1 MPYKIDPSD
10 YAHVAPLFAPLAA
23 FNVAIEAVRDG
34 NNWGYILADD
44 PQHPTAAMMHTVE
57 GTHLAGQPS
66 VTFAGEVNA
75 NLHQYYFS
83 EERRAL
89 YFCATDGW
97 SALLEVALAPYPIY
111 PQERQHYVCRTLPLD
126 MPPLP
131 DGYQVRA
138 IDAMLLADSTVTR
151 PDHIEDWI
159 EGNWGSV
166 ENYLARGFGMCITH
180 EGRVVSWSLC
190 DCVSGSRCEIGI
202 QTDSAYRQRGLA
214 AITTTACVRHAMT
227 NGFTA
232 VGWHCDAEN
241 IGSWKTALKVGFVKE
256 RDYRALLAVAP
267 SA

>member
-1 MPYKIDPSD
+1 MPYEISPSD
-10 YAHVAPLFAPLAA
+10 YQRVAPLLEPLAA

-44 PQHPTAAMMHTVE
+44 PQHPTAALMHTVE

-66 VTFAGEVNA
+66 ATFAGDVNA
-75 NLHQYYFS
+75 YLLRYYFTD
-83 EERRAL
+83 ERRAL
-89 YFCATDGW
+89 YFCAADGW
-97 SALLEVALAPYPIY
+97 SSLLETALAPYPIY
-111 PQERQHYVCRTLPLD
+111 PQERQHYVCRNLPLD
-126 MPPLP
+126 VTALR
-131 DGYQVRA
+131 DGYRVRT
-138 IDAMLLADSTVTR
+138 IDHALLEDASLII

-159 EGNWGSV
+159 DGNWGGV

-190 DCVSGSRCEIGI
+190 DCVSGKRCEIGI
-202 QTDSAYRQRGLA
+202 QTDPAYRQQGLA
-214 AITTTACVRHAMT
+214 AITAAACVRHALT
-227 NGFTA
+227 NGFTE

-256 RDYRALLAVAP
+256 RDYQAFLAVAP